1 MNLSF
6 YIAHRYLFSK
16 KSHNAINIIS
26 MISVCGVMVVTCALI
41 CALSVYNGFSDLI
54 FSTFSNFDPDL
65 KITPQEGKVFDP
77 TTKEFQKIKNLPGI
91 DCYSEILQDNA
102 LIRYKER
109 QVVATLVGVDEG
121 FQQLTQI
128 DSTLIDGRFLLN
140 DGVANYA
147 TLGIGLASSLG
158 INAGFVT
165 PLELYV
171 PKRDERV
178 NLANP
183 ASSFKLEYCYIAAVF
198 SVNQPAYDQNLMLV
212 PISLTRS
219 LFNYEKEVTA
229 IELKLKENTSTEQIK
244 KDIKNI
250 LGDSFIIQDR
260 HEQQATSFRMI
271 NLEKWMT
278 FFILCFILLIASFN
292 VIGSLSMLMI
302 EKKNDARILQ
312 SLGADNA
319 LIRKIFLTEGW
330 LISLCGA
337 IGGLLLGLLLC
348 TIQEKFGVISLGNA
362 GGAFII
368 DAYPVR
374 VEWADTLIV
383 FATVAI
389 IDFFTSWYP
398 VHYLGKK
405 WLSK

>member
-1 MNLSF
+1 M
-6 YIAHRYLFSK
+6 
-16 KSHNAINIIS
+16 
-26 MISVCGVMVVTCALI
+26 
-41 CALSVYNGFSDLI
+41 
-54 FSTFSNFDPDL
+54 
-65 KITPQEGKVFDP
+65 
-77 TTKEFQKIKNLPGI
+77 
-91 DCYSEILQDNA
+91 
-102 LIRYKER
+102 
-109 QVVATLVGVDEG
+109 
-121 FQQLTQI
+121 
-128 DSTLIDGRFLLN
+128 
-140 DGVANYA
+140 ANYA

-302 EKKNDARILQ
+302 DDARILQ

-374 VEWADTLIV
+374 VEAGDILIV
-383 FATVAI
+383 FITVLSIGFLAA
-389 IDFFTSWYP
+389 WYP

-405 WLSK
+405 WLTR